1 MLEINQSSCFEYALS
16 LCGGNCSALARL
28 AGCTPQAVVQ
38 WRKAGVIPI
47 KRVPKLA
54 KALKTTRAKL
64 NPFFARA

>member
-1 MLEINQSSCFEYALS
+1 MLEFNKDSCFDFALS

-28 AGCTPQAVVQ
+28 AGCSPQAVAQ

-64 NPFFARA
+64 NPFFARE